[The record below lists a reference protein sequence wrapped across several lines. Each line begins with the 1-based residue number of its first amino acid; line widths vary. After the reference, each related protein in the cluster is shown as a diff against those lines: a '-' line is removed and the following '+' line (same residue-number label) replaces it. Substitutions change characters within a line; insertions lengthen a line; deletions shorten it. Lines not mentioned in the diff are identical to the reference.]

1 MQLLDFLKVSD
12 VVSMHVESLQ
22 VREAEKFFIY
32 VLEIVVREVDP
43 LKVLWLPHNVVEN
56 VSESF
61 DCSDLIVVEEERST
75 DCVHRLL
82 AGVLSSLPWPF
93 FCLAARSNC
102 ALGVLICLQRDVHL

>member
-61 DCSDLIVVEEERST
+61 DCSDLIVVEEERSA
-75 DCVHRLL
+75 DCVHSLL
-82 AGVLSSLPWPF
+82 AGVLSSLPRPL
-93 FCLAARSNC
+93 FCLAARPNC